1 MLGQLT
7 QSLTDL
13 AARQPLAAVLINQAA
28 TPCTTG
34 CNPMHSDCNPLHEP
48 SPNRPPPTPSPVEG
62 SPPLYLR
69 PLYFRPLHLRPLY
82 LLPSRPHWPYP
93 APAGDDTSQQREQ
106 HLRPRPGAGRVVGP
120 RLQRAAHVA
129 VGGGRA
135 RGPAVQG
142 GRARRRPLPGAPCSR
157 GKPHAPHPSHA
168 PHPPH
173 PPHYPFSPV
182 PPPRRPSCDHRA
194 HSQAP
199 TPPRPNVQVT
209 AQGVRGIAAQRTA
222 TKRSAAEAGADE
234 DE

>member
-1 MLGQLT
+1 
-7 QSLTDL
+7 
-13 AARQPLAAVLINQAA
+13 
-28 TPCTTG
+28 
-34 CNPMHSDCNPLHEP
+34 MHSDCNPLHEP

-69 PLYFRPLHLRPLY
+69 PLYFRPLYLRPLY

-93 APAGDDTSQQREQ
+93 APAGDDTSQQCEQ
-106 HLRPRPGAGRVVGP
+106 HLRPRPGARRVVGP

-157 GKPHAPHPSHA
+157 GKPHAPHP

-173 PPHYPFSPV
+173 HPFSPV
-182 PPPRRPSCDHRA
+182 PPLGGRRVTTARIARPR
-194 HSQAP
+194 
-199 TPPRPNVQVT
+199 PPRPNVQVT